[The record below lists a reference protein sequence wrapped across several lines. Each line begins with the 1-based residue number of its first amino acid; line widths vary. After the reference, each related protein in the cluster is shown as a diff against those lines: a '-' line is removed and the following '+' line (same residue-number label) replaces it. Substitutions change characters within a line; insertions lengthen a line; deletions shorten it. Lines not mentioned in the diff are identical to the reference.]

1 MKFWRKD
8 DETAAW
14 GLPGGRIKARAVR
27 IAGCLCAVV
36 LLGVALSAQTE
47 STGDPMHKRLRAIG
61 QKLQCQCEP
70 CGKTV
75 GDCDMGGC
83 RYRDQVNSEIRPML
97 EAGMGEAAILAK
109 LRDKFG
115 TLILAS
121 PPAQGFSLL
130 SWIMPFAALAAG
142 LIVIRMVLK
151 RWMRP
156 EPAATVAAGSQTGAG
171 APSSLLLEKYRDEI
185 EKELEE
191 AE

>member
-36 LLGVALSAQTE
+36 LLGVALSAQTV

-156 EPAATVAAGSQTGAG
+156 AATAAAGSQTGAG
-171 APSSLLLEKYRDEI
+171 APGSPLLEKYRDEI
-185 EKELEE
+185 ERELEE